1 LNELFSGW
9 FHTLQIPLILTGIV
23 AAALVGHFFLIKIVE
38 RITREIPVLFE
49 STLIKRCKEPLRW
62 IIILIVLMAV
72 LPVLKIPP
80 DTYGSIMRILSS
92 AFIAVIAWLFI
103 RMVFVVQD
111 NILSK
116 YDIAAKD
123 NLQARKIHT
132 QVQFLGRLAN
142 IIIALVALAII
153 LMRFERVQELG
164 TSILASAGIM
174 GIVVGFA
181 AQRTIGTLFA
191 GMQIAW
197 TQPIRIDDVVI
208 VENEWGRIEEITLTY
223 VVVMIWDQRRLVL
236 PITYFVEKPFQNW
249 TRASAELL
257 GSVFVHVDYTVPV
270 ESVREELQ
278 RILQDS
284 PLWDRRVGS
293 LLVTNAT
300 ERTMELRALMS
311 ASDAS
316 NVWSLRCEVREK
328 LIDFIQKNYPDALPK
343 VRAEIGCAPKDH
355 SAEGFL
361 PG

>member
-1 LNELFSGW
+1 MFAGW
-9 FHTLQIPLILTGIV
+9 SHAVQIPLILAGIV
-23 AAALVGHFFLIKIVE
+23 ALALVGHFFLIRIVE
-38 RITREIPVLFE
+38 RITRKIPILSE

-62 IIILIVLMAV
+62 IIILVVLMAG
-72 LPVLKIPP
+72 LPVMEIPP
-80 DTYGSIMRILSS
+80 DAYASVMRILSS
-92 AFIAVIAWLFI
+92 AFVAVIAWLLI

-111 NILSK
+111 NILRK

-142 IIIALVALAII
+142 IIIVLIALAVI

-164 TSILASAGIM
+164 TSILASAGLV

-197 TQPIRIDDVVI
+197 TQPIRIDDVVV

-223 VVVMIWDQRRLVL
+223 VVVMIWDQRRLIL
-236 PITYFVEKPFQNW
+236 PITYFVENPFQNW
-249 TRASAELL
+249 TKASAELL
-257 GSVFVHVDYTVPV
+257 GSVFVYVDYTVPIQ
-270 ESVREELQ
+270 SVREEFQ

-284 PLWDRRVGS
+284 SLWDRRVCS

-316 NVWSLRCEVREK
+316 NAWSLRCEVRER

-343 VRAEIGCAPKDH
+343 VRAEIGYAARDH